1 MEGAN
6 GVELNC
12 AKNTLDNSA
21 IGACIVKKL
30 AFSAICAAIVLGALG
45 CNPISPLSPPSWING
60 TWADQTGAMS
70 WQFTA
75 DNVIQTSGGSVSIDY
90 RKMYTSGLTD
100 SSTTTSYTFS
110 ISASGVTI
118 SYRFDKV
125 NATTINY
132 VLSTVVTLPLTK
144 Q

>member
-1 MEGAN
+1 M
-6 GVELNC
+6 
-12 AKNTLDNSA
+12 
-21 IGACIVKKL
+21 KKL
-30 AFSAICAAIVLGALG
+30 ALSAICAAIVLGALG

-75 DNVIQTSGGSVSIDY
+75 DDVIYTSGGSVSIDY
-90 RKMYTSGLTD
+90 RKMYTSGLSD
-100 SSTTTSYTFS
+100 SSTTTSYTFR

-125 NATTINY
+125 DATTINY
-132 VLSTVVTLPLTK
+132 VLSTVAILPLTK